1 MKVISDIE
9 NIEVDIFSETGEIP
23 AYKHEGDAGM
33 DVKSTIQTILNPGST
48 QAIKTG
54 LYFNIPAG
62 FEFQVRPRSGLA
74 INHGITVLNSPG
86 TIDATYKGELQ
97 VILHNSGPLAFN
109 IHPGDRI
116 AQIVLKR
123 VPVVN
128 WNVLKSKADLETSSR
143 GEGKFG
149 STGKN

>member
-1 MKVISDIE
+1 MEHV
-9 NIEVDIFSETGEIP
+9 EVDIFSESGEIP
-23 AYKHEGDAGM
+23 VYKHEGDAGM
-33 DVKSTIQTILNPGST
+33 DVKSIVSTILTPGSRE
-48 QAIKTG
+48 AIKTG
-54 LYFNIPAG
+54 LYFNIPEG

-74 INHGITVLNSPG
+74 VNHGITVLNSPG

-97 VILHNSGPLAFN
+97 VILHNSSTLDFR
-109 IHPGDRI
+109 IQPGDRI

-123 VPVVN
+123 VPFVE
-128 WNVLKSKADLETSSR
+128 WKVLKSKAELEASSR

>member
-1 MKVISDIE
+1 MSIISDVEYIG
-9 NIEVDIFSETGEIP
+9 VDIFSETGEVPI
-23 AYKHEGDAGM
+23 YKHDGDAGM
-33 DVKSTIQTILNPGST
+33 DVKSVVQTILSPGST

-54 LYFNIPAG
+54 LYFNIPHG

-74 INHGITVLNSPG
+74 VNHGITVLNSPG

-109 IHPGDRI
+109 VHPGDRI

-123 VPVVN
+123 VPCVT
-128 WNVLKSKADLETSSR
+128 WNVLKSKDELQASSR